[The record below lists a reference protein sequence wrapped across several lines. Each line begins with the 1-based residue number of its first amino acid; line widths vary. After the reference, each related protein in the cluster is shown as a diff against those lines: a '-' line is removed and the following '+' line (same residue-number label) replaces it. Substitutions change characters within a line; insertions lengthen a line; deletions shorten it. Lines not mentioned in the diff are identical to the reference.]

1 MNHTHLYSIP
11 RRRQRGDSF
20 AHQGSRQW
28 CGRPARY
35 AFTLTELIVVIS
47 IILILLA
54 VSLPTFR
61 ATIASTESSNA
72 ETKLRL
78 AFLTGRNAALHSDRG
93 ADTAVVFFYEPGGRT
108 TALICE
114 HVGTITD
121 RSDTANPLDR
131 DIFVPVPNF
140 EPIQLSTGWM
150 VRGFV
155 PAGMMD
161 LGGGGNRAWYDKT
174 AAGSGDPYDPDLRNW
189 VFPETG
195 FYDARATDDGGDRQ
209 SFMVR
214 FNGGIGSVAL
224 GDSRE
229 ALVLSPRPTAA
240 GRTTGH
246 FNSFRVDIG
255 ADTAAV
261 VRKALLRF
269 ENSSLFGGGMD
280 PLTQLFGD
288 ISGDT
293 VLCRTVEQVVLY
305 NASELATALGT
316 KLDRDTGSFYKNLK
330 GKNSEPRFAVKKSV
344 FENIPLWLEGD
355 TNTDGTFD
363 PYAETNPDLPV
374 ARIYTLQRYTGAI
387 QPVPL
392 LRLDLVSS
400 NTPAPGGDQ

>member
-1 MNHTHLYSIP
+1 MNHALPKTIS
-11 RRRQRGDSF
+11 RRRQCGGRLARHGDG
-20 AHQGSRQW
+20 AHS
-28 CGRPARY
+28 

-78 AFLTGRNAALHSDRG
+78 ALLTGRNAALHSDRG
-93 ADTAVVFFYEPGGRT
+93 ADTAVVFFYEPGGR
-108 TALICE
+108 ASAIICE
-114 HVGTITD
+114 YVGSFTD
-121 RSDTANPLDR
+121 LSDTANPVDR
-131 DIFVPVPNF
+131 DIFVPVPAF
-140 EPIQLSTGWM
+140 EPIQLPQGWM

-161 LGGGGNRAWYDKT
+161 LGSRSNRPWYDKT
-174 AAGSGDPYDPDLRNW
+174 AAGSGDPYDPAQRNW

-195 FYDARATDDGGDRQ
+195 FYDALAIDDGEDRQ
-209 SFMVR
+209 SFMIR

-224 GDSRE
+224 GDTRE

-240 GRTTGH
+240 GRTT
-246 FNSFRVDIG
+246 NPYNTFRVDIG
-255 ADTAAV
+255 ANTAAV

-269 ENSSLFGGGMD
+269 ESGGLFGGGMD
-280 PLTQLFGD
+280 PLTRLFGD

-305 NASELATALGT
+305 SAPDLAAAIGT
-316 KLDRDTGSFYKNLK
+316 KLDRDTGCFYKMLK
-330 GKNSEPRFAVKKSV
+330 GKNNEPRYGIRNTFFDK
-344 FENIPLWLEGD
+344 IPLWLEGD
-355 TNTDGTFD
+355 TNFNGEFD
-363 PYAETNPDLPV
+363 PYAEENPDLPA
-374 ARIYTLQRYTGAI
+374 ARIYTFQRYTGAL

-392 LRLDLVSS
+392 LDLDGVPLS
-400 NTPAPGGDQ
+400 GGAR

>member
-1 MNHTHLYSIP
+1 MNHMLPKTIL
-11 RRRQRGDSF
+11 RRRQWGGHF
-20 AHQGSRQW
+20 ARQGK
-28 CGRPARY
+28 G
-35 AFTLTELIVVIS
+35 FTLTELIVVIS

-78 AFLTGRNAALHSDRG
+78 ALLTGRNAALHSDRG
-93 ADTAVVFFYEPGGRT
+93 ADTAVVFFYEPGGR
-108 TALICE
+108 ASAIICE
-114 HVGTITD
+114 YVGSFTD
-121 RSDTANPLDR
+121 LSDTANPVDR
-131 DIFVPVPNF
+131 DIFVPVPAF
-140 EPIQLSTGWM
+140 EPIQLPQGWM

-161 LGGGGNRAWYDKT
+161 LGSGSSRAWYDKT
-174 AAGSGDPYDPDLRNW
+174 ATGSGDPYNPDTRNW
-189 VFPETG
+189 IFPETG
-195 FYDARATDDGGDRQ
+195 FYDALATDDGGDRQ

-224 GDSRE
+224 GDTRE

-240 GRTTGH
+240 GRAT
-246 FNSFRVDIG
+246 NPYNIFRVDIG
-255 ADTAAV
+255 ADTATV

-269 ENSSLFGGGMD
+269 ESGGLFGGGMD

-305 NASELATALGT
+305 NAPDLAAAIGA
-316 KLDRDTGSFYKNLK
+316 KLDRDTGSFYKKLR
-330 GKNSEPRFAVKKSV
+330 GKNREPRYGIRNTFFDK
-344 FENIPLWLEGD
+344 IPLWLEGD
-355 TNTDGTFD
+355 TNLDSTFE
-363 PYAETNPDLPV
+363 PYATINPDIPV
-374 ARIYTLQRYTGAI
+374 ARIYTFQRYTGAI

-392 LRLDLVSS
+392 LDLDSVPIS
-400 NTPAPGGDQ
+400 GGGS